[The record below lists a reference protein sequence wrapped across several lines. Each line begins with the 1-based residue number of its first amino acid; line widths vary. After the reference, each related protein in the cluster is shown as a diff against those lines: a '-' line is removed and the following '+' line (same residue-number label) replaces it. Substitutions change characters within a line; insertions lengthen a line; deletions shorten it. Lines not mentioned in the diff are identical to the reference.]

1 MAQLEGRYHAQT
13 KVLQILRHI
22 LSLGSR
28 AVTST
33 PVSMAV
39 IPVQN
44 NYRTI
49 ITLAAHTFPR
59 RCVWFRF
66 GSGPLYIPS
75 GPAMGSLPSAGS
87 SVLLASHPTQPRKY
101 NSAICGSVSFKSFSM
116 EDLSRVHLLQV
127 HCHGNPEALCPC

>member
-49 ITLAAHTFPR
+49 ITLATRTFPR
-59 RCVWFRF
+59 DNTRKRRAWSWLRR
-66 GSGPLYIPS
+66 I
-75 GPAMGSLPSAGS
+75 SLKTAKKIQILTKNG
-87 SVLLASHPTQPRKY
+87 
-101 NSAICGSVSFKSFSM
+101 F
-116 EDLSRVHLLQV
+116 
-127 HCHGNPEALCPC
+127 